1 MECLIAA
8 TSNLPALGATNE
20 EADMKRNIL
29 NGAAG
34 MAAIMAFGLACN
46 GLPAIQTQQ
55 TTPPPAATPAPQAT
69 AVPQATPDQENALL
83 LQKLAELEKKID
95 DQKKAG
101 KTVQPPVINSG
112 GSTAWVNSPGDGF
125 LALRSEP
132 NSNLGYRIL
141 QIPHGANVRVHS
153 CQSYSQ
159 NIGGRTGRWCRVSY
173 GGTTGWAFDGWL
185 VY

>member
-1 MECLIAA
+1 
-8 TSNLPALGATNE
+8 
-20 EADMKRNIL
+20 MKRNTIGL
-29 NGAAG
+29 VLPIG
-34 MAAIMAFGLACN
+34 MLLAVGLACN
-46 GLPAIQTQQ
+46 GLPTIQTQQ

-83 LQKLAELEKKID
+83 LQKLSELEKKID

-132 NSNLGYRIL
+132 NSNTGYRIL

-153 CQSYSQ
+153 CQGYSQ
-159 NIGGRTGRWCRVSY
+159 NIGGRSGRWCRISY
-173 GGTTGWAFDGWL
+173 GGSTGWAFDGWL

>member
-1 MECLIAA
+1 MLLAV
-8 TSNLPALGATNE
+8 
-20 EADMKRNIL
+20 
-29 NGAAG
+29 
-34 MAAIMAFGLACN
+34 GLACN
-46 GLPAIQTQQ
+46 GLPTIQTQQ

-83 LQKLAELEKKID
+83 LQKLSELEKKID

-132 NSNLGYRIL
+132 NSNTGYRIL